1 MDYIKIHLSTDLD
14 QLGSELKKTMDDIF
28 GSVNPMFSR
37 FSSKWV
43 PQMDLYETPVQIT
56 IVAAVAGVKKDSIE
70 IEINQRAVRITGAR
84 QSPKHGEKT
93 KFRLAEIQYGKFDRI
108 LYLPAPIDTDQVSAS
123 FSAGILV
130 INMTKQNTV
139 PSTKKIPISNLE
151 DAADTDE

>member
-14 QLGSELKKTMDDIF
+14 QIGSELKRTMDDIF

-43 PQMDLYETPVQIT
+43 PQMDLYETPEQIT

-70 IEINQRAVRITGAR
+70 IEINQRAVKIIGAR
-84 QSPKHGEKT
+84 TSPHPGEKT
-93 KFRLAEIQYGKFDRI
+93 KFRLAEIQYGKFERI

-123 FSAGILV
+123 FSAGMLT
-130 INMTKQNTV
+130 INMTKQTDI
-139 PSTKKIPISNLE
+139 PRSRKIPINNLDE
-151 DAADTDE
+151 DSETD